1 MAISGPPCLA
11 RSAKSAE
18 CAGMS
23 DLVLHNY
30 YRSSTSYRVRIA
42 LEMKGLTYQYVPH
55 HLRHGEHLEPAY
67 LAVNPQGLVPAL
79 ILGDGT
85 LLTQSLAII
94 EFLDETRAEPPL
106 LPQDALG
113 RARVRMLA
121 QMIACDIH
129 PVNNLRVLTSL
140 RTLFGAGDADVA
152 NWFRHW
158 VNEGFQPLEK
168 ILASSSETGT
178 FCHGD
183 TPGLADICLV
193 AQVASNA
200 RFGVDL
206 TPYPTITRV
215 HAACMAVPAFQKAA
229 PENQIDAE

>member
-1 MAISGPPCLA
+1 
-11 RSAKSAE
+11 
-18 CAGMS
+18 MS
-23 DLVLHNY
+23 DIVLHNY

-42 LEMKGLTYQYVPH
+42 LEMKGLSYDYVPH

-79 ILGDGT
+79 VLDDGT

-94 EFLDETRAEPPL
+94 EYLDEVQPTPPL
-106 LPQDALG
+106 LPKDSLG

-140 RTLFGAGDADVA
+140 RTLFGAGDQDIT

-168 ILASSSETGT
+168 ILASSPQTGT
-178 FCHGD
+178 FCHGEA
-183 TPGLADICLV
+183 PGLADICLA
-193 AQVASNA
+193 AQITSNA

-206 TPYPTITRV
+206 TPYPTITRIN
-215 HAACMAVPAFQKAA
+215 AACMALPAFQKAA
-229 PENQIDAE
+229 PQNQIDAE

>member
-1 MAISGPPCLA
+1 
-11 RSAKSAE
+11 
-18 CAGMS
+18 MS
-23 DLVLHNY
+23 ELILHNY
-30 YRSSTSYRVRIA
+30 YRSSTSYRARIA
-42 LEMKGLTYQYVPH
+42 LEMKGLSYDYVPH

-79 ILGDGT
+79 VLDDGT

-94 EFLDETRAEPPL
+94 EYLDEIHPEPPL
-106 LPQDALG
+106 LPQDPLD

-140 RTLFGAGDADVA
+140 RTLFGAGDQDIT

-168 ILASSSETGT
+168 ILASSPQTGT
-178 FCHGD
+178 FCHGEM
-183 TPGLADICLV
+183 PGLADICLA
-193 AQVASNA
+193 AQITSNA

-206 TPYPTITRV
+206 TPYPTITRIN
-215 HAACMAVPAFQKAA
+215 AACMALPAFQKAA
-229 PENQIDAE
+229 PQNQIDAE

>member
-1 MAISGPPCLA
+1 
-11 RSAKSAE
+11 
-18 CAGMS
+18 MS
-23 DLVLHNY
+23 DLILHNY

-42 LEMKGLTYQYVPH
+42 LEMKGLTYDYVPH
-55 HLRHGEHLEPAY
+55 HLRHGEHLEAAY

-79 ILGDGT
+79 ILDNGV

-94 EFLDETRAEPPL
+94 EYLDETVPEPPL
-106 LPQDALG
+106 LPKDALS
-113 RARVRMLA
+113 RAHVRMLA

-140 RTLFGAGDADVA
+140 RTLFGAGDQDVV

-193 AQVASNA
+193 AQVTNNA
-200 RFGVDL
+200 RFAVDM
-206 TPYPTITRV
+206 TPYPLISRI
-215 HAACMAVPAFQKAA
+215 HAACMALPAFRKAA

>member
-1 MAISGPPCLA
+1 
-11 RSAKSAE
+11 
-18 CAGMS
+18 MS
-23 DLVLHNY
+23 DIVLHNY

-42 LEMKGLTYQYVPH
+42 LEMKGLSYDYVPH

-79 ILGDGT
+79 VLDDGT

-94 EFLDETRAEPPL
+94 EYLDEIHTEPPL
-106 LPQDALG
+106 LPQDSLG

-140 RTLFGAGDADVA
+140 RTLFGAGDQDIT

-168 ILASSSETGT
+168 ILASSPQTAT
-178 FCHGD
+178 FCHGEM
-183 TPGLADICLV
+183 PGLADICLA
-193 AQVASNA
+193 AQIASNA

-206 TPYPTITRV
+206 TPYPTITRIN
-215 HAACMAVPAFQKAA
+215 AACMALPAFQKAA
-229 PENQIDAE
+229 PQNQIDAE

>member
-1 MAISGPPCLA
+1 
-11 RSAKSAE
+11 
-18 CAGMS
+18 MS
-23 DLVLHNY
+23 DIVLHNY
-30 YRSSTSYRVRIA
+30 FRSSTSYRVRIA
-42 LEMKGLTYQYVPH
+42 LEMKGLSYDYVPH

-79 ILGDGT
+79 VLDDGT

-94 EFLDETRAEPPL
+94 EYLDEIQPAPPL
-106 LPQDALG
+106 LPKDPLG

-140 RTLFGAGDADVA
+140 RTLFGAGDQDIT

-168 ILASSSETGT
+168 ILASSPQTGT
-178 FCHGD
+178 FCHGEAA
-183 TPGLADICLV
+183 GLADICLA
-193 AQVASNA
+193 AQITSNA

-206 TPYPTITRV
+206 TPYPTITRIN
-215 HAACMAVPAFQKAA
+215 AACMALPAFQTAA
-229 PENQIDAE
+229 PQNQIDAE

>member
-1 MAISGPPCLA
+1 
-11 RSAKSAE
+11 
-18 CAGMS
+18 MS
-23 DLVLHNY
+23 DIVLHNY

-42 LEMKGLTYQYVPH
+42 LEMKGLSYDYVPH

-79 ILGDGT
+79 VLDDGT

-94 EFLDETRAEPPL
+94 EYLDEIHPAPPL
-106 LPQDALG
+106 LPKDPLG

-140 RTLFGAGDADVA
+140 RTLFGAGDQDIT

-168 ILASSSETGT
+168 ILASSPQTGT
-178 FCHGD
+178 FCHGEAA
-183 TPGLADICLV
+183 GLADICLA
-193 AQVASNA
+193 AQITSNA

-206 TPYPTITRV
+206 TPYPTITRIN
-215 HAACMAVPAFQKAA
+215 AACMALPAFQKAA
-229 PENQIDAE
+229 PQNQMDAE

>member
-1 MAISGPPCLA
+1 
-11 RSAKSAE
+11 
-18 CAGMS
+18 MS

-42 LEMKGLTYQYVPH
+42 LEMKGLTYDYVPH
-55 HLRHGEHLEPAY
+55 HLRHGEHLEPTY
-67 LAVNPQGLVPAL
+67 LSVNPQGLVPAL
-79 ILGDGT
+79 ILEGGT

-94 EFLDETRAEPPL
+94 EYLDETTPDPPL
-106 LPQDALG
+106 LPRDALG

-140 RTLFGAGDADVA
+140 RNLFGASDQDVV

-168 ILASSSETGT
+168 ILASSPQTKT
-178 FCHGD
+178 FCNGD

-193 AQVASNA
+193 AQIASNA

-206 TPYPTITRV
+206 TPYPTISRI
-215 HAACMAVPAFQKAA
+215 HAACMALPAFQKAA
-229 PENQIDAE
+229 PEKQIDAE

>member
-1 MAISGPPCLA
+1 
-11 RSAKSAE
+11 
-18 CAGMS
+18 MS
-23 DLVLHNY
+23 ELILHNY

-42 LEMKGLTYQYVPH
+42 LEMKGLSYDYVPH

-94 EFLDETRAEPPL
+94 EFLDETSPEPPL
-106 LPQDALG
+106 LPKDPAG

-140 RTLFGAGDADVA
+140 RTLFGAGDEDIT

-158 VNEGFQPLEK
+158 VNEGFRPLEK
-168 ILASSSETGT
+168 IMASSVETGT

-183 TPGLADICLV
+183 APGLADICLA
-193 AQVASNA
+193 AQIASNS

-206 TPYPTITRV
+206 TPYPTIARIN
-215 HAACMAVPAFQKAA
+215 AACMALPAFQKAA
-229 PENQIDAE
+229 PQNQLDAE

>member
-1 MAISGPPCLA
+1 
-11 RSAKSAE
+11 
-18 CAGMS
+18 MS

-42 LEMKGLTYQYVPH
+42 LEMKGLTYDYVPH

-67 LAVNPQGLVPAL
+67 LSVNPQGLVPAL
-79 ILGDGT
+79 ILEGGT

-94 EFLDETRAEPPL
+94 EYLDETSPEPPL
-106 LPQDALG
+106 LPKDAPS

-140 RTLFGAGDADVA
+140 RNLFGAGDQDVV

-168 ILASSSETGT
+168 ILASSPQTKT
-178 FCHGD
+178 FCHGN

-193 AQVASNA
+193 AQVTNNA
-200 RFGVDL
+200 RFGVDM
-206 TPYPTITRV
+206 TPYPTISRI
-215 HAACMAVPAFQKAA
+215 HAACMARPAFQKAA

>member
-1 MAISGPPCLA
+1 
-11 RSAKSAE
+11 
-18 CAGMS
+18 MS
-23 DLVLHNY
+23 DIVLHNY

-42 LEMKGLTYQYVPH
+42 LEMKNLAYEYVPH
-55 HLRHGEHLEPAY
+55 HLRHGEHREPAY

-79 ILGDGT
+79 VLGDGT

-94 EFLDETRAEPPL
+94 EYLDETRPEPPL
-106 LPQDALG
+106 LPKDAPG

-140 RTLFGAGDADVA
+140 RTLFGAGDQDVA
-152 NWFRHW
+152 NWLRHW

-168 ILASSSETGT
+168 ILDSAPETKT

-193 AQVASNA
+193 AQVTSNA
-200 RFGVDL
+200 RFGVDM
-206 TPYPTITRV
+206 TPYPTILRINAT
-215 HAACMAVPAFQKAA
+215 CMALPAFQKAA

>member
-1 MAISGPPCLA
+1 
-11 RSAKSAE
+11 
-18 CAGMS
+18 MS
-23 DLVLHNY
+23 ELVLHNY
-30 YRSSTSYRVRIA
+30 WRSSTSYRVRIA
-42 LEMKGLTYQYVPH
+42 LEMKGLAYRYVAH

-79 ILGDGT
+79 VWRDGT

-94 EFLDETRAEPPL
+94 EFLDEAAPDPPL
-106 LPQDALG
+106 LPKDPPG

-140 RTLFGAGDADVA
+140 RTVFGAGDRDIA

-168 ILASSSETGT
+168 LLSSSSETGR

-183 TPGLADICLV
+183 SPGLADICLT
-193 AQVASNA
+193 AQVTNNV
-200 RFGVDL
+200 RFDVDMR
-206 TPYPTITRV
+206 PYPAIARI
-215 HAACMAVPAFQKAA
+215 HAACMALPAFRKAA
-229 PENQIDAE
+229 PQNQPDAE

>member
-1 MAISGPPCLA
+1 
-11 RSAKSAE
+11 
-18 CAGMS
+18 MS
-23 DLVLHNY
+23 DIVLHNY
-30 YRSSTSYRVRIA
+30 YRSSTSHRVRIA
-42 LEMKGLTYQYVPH
+42 LEMKGLSYDYVPH

-67 LAVNPQGLVPAL
+67 LRINPQGLVPTL
-79 ILGDGT
+79 VWNDGM

-94 EFLDETRAEPPL
+94 EFLDESKPEPPL
-106 LPQDALG
+106 LPEDPSG

-140 RTLFGAGDADVA
+140 RTLFGAGDQDIA

-168 ILASSSETGT
+168 ILASSPRTGT
-178 FCHGD
+178 FCHGEA
-183 TPGLADICLV
+183 PGLADICLA
-193 AQVASNA
+193 AQVTSNA

-206 TPYPTITRV
+206 APYPTIARIN
-215 HAACMAVPAFQKAA
+215 AACMALPAFQKAA
-229 PENQIDAE
+229 PQNQIDAE

>member
-1 MAISGPPCLA
+1 
-11 RSAKSAE
+11 
-18 CAGMS
+18 MS
-23 DLVLHNY
+23 ELVLHNY

-42 LEMKGLTYQYVPH
+42 LEMKGLSYDYVPH

-79 ILGDGT
+79 VLGDGT

-94 EFLDETRAEPPL
+94 EFLDETCPEPPL
-106 LPQDALG
+106 LPRDAAG

-140 RTLFGAGDADVA
+140 RTLFGADDEDVV

-168 ILASSSETGT
+168 ILASSAETGT

-183 TPGLADICLV
+183 APGLADICLV
-193 AQVASNA
+193 AQVTSNA

-206 TPYPTITRV
+206 TPYPTIARIN
-215 HAACMAVPAFQKAA
+215 AACMALPAFWKAA

>member
-1 MAISGPPCLA
+1 
-11 RSAKSAE
+11 
-18 CAGMS
+18 MS

-67 LAVNPQGLVPAL
+67 LSVNPQGLVPAL

-94 EFLDETRAEPPL
+94 EFLNETWPEPPL

-140 RTLFGAGDADVA
+140 RTQFGAGDEDVV

-178 FCHGD
+178 FCHDD

-193 AQVASNA
+193 AQVTSNA

-206 TPYPTITRV
+206 APYPTITRI
-215 HAACMAVPAFQKAA
+215 HAACMALPAFQKAA

>member
-1 MAISGPPCLA
+1 
-11 RSAKSAE
+11 
-18 CAGMS
+18 MS
-23 DLVLHNY
+23 DLILHNY

-42 LEMKGLTYQYVPH
+42 LEMKGLTYDYVPH
-55 HLRHGEHLEPAY
+55 HLRHGEHLEPTY
-67 LAVNPQGLVPAL
+67 LSVNPQGLVPAL
-79 ILGDGT
+79 ILEGGT

-94 EFLDETRAEPPL
+94 EYLDETTPDPPL
-106 LPQDALG
+106 LPRDALG

-140 RTLFGAGDADVA
+140 RNLFGASDQDVV

-168 ILASSSETGT
+168 ILASSPETGT

-183 TPGLADICLV
+183 APGLADICLV
-193 AQVASNA
+193 AQIASNA

-206 TPYPTITRV
+206 TPYPTISRI
-215 HAACMAVPAFQKAA
+215 HAACMALPAFQKAA

>member
-1 MAISGPPCLA
+1 MNDI
-11 RSAKSAE
+11 
-18 CAGMS
+18 
-23 DLVLHNY
+23 VLHNY
-30 YRSSTSYRVRIA
+30 WRSSTSFRVRIA
-42 LEMKGLTYQYVPH
+42 LEMKGLSYTYVAH

-79 ILGDGT
+79 VWRDGT

-94 EFLDETRAEPPL
+94 EFLDETVPEPPL
-106 LPQDALG
+106 LPRDALG

-140 RTLFGAGDADVA
+140 RSVFGAGDQDVI

-168 ILASSSETGT
+168 LLSASPETGT

-183 TPGLADICLV
+183 SPGLADICLA
-193 AQVASNA
+193 AQVVNNA
-200 RFGVDL
+200 RFNVDMA
-206 TPYPTITRV
+206 PYPTISRIFD
-215 HAACMAVPAFQKAA
+215 ACMALPAFQRAA
-229 PENQIDAE
+229 PRNQPDAEQIKRTRP